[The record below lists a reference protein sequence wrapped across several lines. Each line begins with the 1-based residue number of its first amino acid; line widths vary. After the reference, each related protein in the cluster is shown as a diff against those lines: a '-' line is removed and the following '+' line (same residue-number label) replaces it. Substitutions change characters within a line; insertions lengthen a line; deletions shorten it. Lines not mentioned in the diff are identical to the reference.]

1 MLTSKEI
8 KALDAILA
16 EAVDKSAAE
25 DDGDP
30 VYHEV
35 LLTDV
40 NPFPDKVIQSEV
52 YDSLSKKGM
61 IDGSI
66 MDPGGDPIEWVC
78 ITQDG
83 YDALLSARGTH

>member
-1 MLTSKEI
+1 MLTSNEI

-30 VYHEV
+30 LYHEV

-40 NPFPDKVIQSEV
+40 NPFPDKVTQKKV
-52 YDSLSKKGM
+52 YESLSQKGL
-61 IDGSI
+61 IDGSVY
-66 MDPGGDPIEWVC
+66 MHMGTEEEFVC
-78 ITQDG
+78 ITQQG
-83 YDALLSARGTH
+83 YEAFLAASAPH